1 MRKLLLLSVAL
12 FFGMQGAA
20 QQTQLMD
27 YPLPDPLETSEG
39 NRITSI
45 NQWEEQQRPRL
56 LAQVEKLMYGRSPEV
71 PKNLKFVVFEQ
82 DSMALNGIAIRKQV
96 AIYLENDQHLLDL
109 LIYLP
114 RESKKPA
121 PVFLGLNFE
130 GNHTIHKDLAIRLS
144 PEWVWIGA
152 AGSVKNHPTE

>member
-1 MRKLLLLSVAL
+1 MKKLVPLVLSL
-12 FFGMQGAA
+12 FFGVYLCAA

-96 AIYLENDQHLLDL
+96 AIYLENDQHL
-109 LIYLP
+109 
-114 RESKKPA
+114 
-121 PVFLGLNFE
+121 
-130 GNHTIHKDLAIRLS
+130 
-144 PEWVWIGA
+144 
-152 AGSVKNHPTE
+152 